1 MNGQGS
7 RRMRREGWSKTISI
21 LEVLRIMVNEPDSI
35 S

>member
-1 MNGQGS
+1 
-7 RRMRREGWSKTISI
+7 MRREGWSKTISI